1 MEPQQDQ
8 RNLILFIVIA
18 VLFLFAY
25 QTFIIEPDTQR
36 RQAAAEKAKVERE
49 QGEEIAPTV
58 EIAATV
64 DEALA
69 RSSRIVFDGPG
80 VDGSIRLTGAMIDDL
95 SLKQYYDNVDRENE
109 IRLLRPEGTESAYY
123 AGWFWID
130 ENNVPVVSVRDTWE
144 VVSGTTLTPTSPV
157 TVRFAKPGVS
167 IDREISMDENFM
179 FTFTDTIT
187 NTSGGVLRVRPVGSV
202 RRHGDSQTFL
212 EATTP
217 GANKDRGLVFLGLLG
232 VMDGTLVQEG
242 YKKLEKN
249 VSVAE
254 TTDEGGWIGFTDKY
268 WLGALV
274 PDQAQEFSARFNRI
288 PRAKDQIYEVQ
299 TVGSEADVAAG
310 GTLVSTQRVFAGAKT
325 RDLLRAYKAEL
336 DIPRFDD
343 AIDWGF
349 FYFLTKPFFAALV
362 FLKSYVGSFGL
373 AILAFTVLV
382 KLVLF
387 PLYNKSYASMA
398 VMRKN
403 TERLKEPMERIQKQF
418 ADDPQRKQQEIM
430 ALYKRENVN
439 PLGMLGGCLPLLA
452 TMPIFFALY
461 QVLFV
466 TIEMRHEPFMWLKDL
481 AAPDPTAIGNL
492 FGLLPWAAES
502 VKSIPLL
509 GFIIGIGILPLM
521 YGATM
526 FVSQSM
532 GTPPTDPMQ
541 RRMIMFLPLI
551 FMFVFGG
558 LAGGLV
564 MYFVWNM
571 TLQIPQQYYIMR
583 KNGVET
589 GFDKFLKKRFGKADL
604 DDDDP
609 GGGT

>member
-8 RNLILFIVIA
+8 RNFILFIVIA

-25 QTFIIEPDTQR
+25 QALVLEPDAKR
-36 RQAAAEKAKVERE
+36 RQEAAQRAQVERE
-49 QGEEIAPTV
+49 KGEEIAPIV

-64 DEALA
+64 EEALGQDA
-69 RSSRIVFDGPG
+69 RIPFEGPD
-80 VDGSIRLTGAMIDDL
+80 VDGSIRLTGAVIDDL
-95 SLKQYYDNVDRENE
+95 SLKNYYDTVKRENE
-109 IRLLRPEGTESAYY
+109 IRLLRPEASQNAYY
-123 AGWFWID
+123 GGWFWVD
-130 ENNVPVVSVRDTWE
+130 EANQPLVSLRDTWTK
-144 VVSGTTLTPTSPV
+144 VSGSTLTPTSPV
-157 TVRFAKPGVS
+157 TLRFEKAGVR
-167 IDREISMDENFM
+167 IDRQVSLDEHFM
-179 FTFTDTIT
+179 FTFEDTISNLG
-187 NTSGGVLRVRPVGSV
+187 NTALRVRPFGSV
-202 RRHGDSQTFL
+202 RRHGESREFL

-217 GANKDRGLVFLGLLG
+217 GANKDRGAVFLGLMGL
-232 VMDGTLVQEG
+232 MDGELIKKG
-242 YKKLEKN
+242 YKKLAKGEA
-249 VSVAE
+249 VAE
-254 TTDEGGWIGFTDKY
+254 TTDRGGWIGFTDKY

-274 PDQAQEFSARFNRI
+274 PDQAQEFSASFQRI
-288 PRAKDQIYEVQ
+288 PRSDGQVLEVR
-299 TVGSEADVAAG
+299 TVGTELAVPAG
-310 GTLVSTQRVFAGAKT
+310 GSVTSAQRFFAGAKT
-325 RDLLRAYKAEL
+325 IDVLRDYKTEL
-336 DIPRFDD
+336 GIPRFDD
-343 AIDWGF
+343 AIDWGIF
-349 FYFLTKPFFAALV
+349 FFLTKPFFAAIV
-362 FLKSYVGSFGL
+362 FLKSHVGSFGM

-387 PLYNKSYASMA
+387 PLYNKSYAAMA

-403 TERLKEPMERIQKQF
+403 TERLKEPMERIQEQF
-418 ADDPQRKQQEIM
+418 KEDPARKQQEIM

-452 TMPIFFALY
+452 TIPIFFALY

-466 TIEMRHEPFMWLKDL
+466 TIEMRHTPFLWLQDL

-502 VKSIPLL
+502 VKSIPIL

-541 RRMIMFLPLI
+541 RKMIMFLPLI

-571 TLQIPQQYYIMR
+571 LLQIPQQYYIMR
-583 KNGVET
+583 KNGVDT
-589 GFDKFLKKRFGKADL
+589 GLDKFLKRRFGKGAV
-604 DDDDP
+604 DDA
-609 GGGT
+609 GGDAA

>member
-8 RNLILFIVIA
+8 RNFILFIVIA

-25 QTFIIEPDTQR
+25 QALVLEPNANR
-36 RQAAAEKAKVERE
+36 RKEAAEQARVEQVE
-49 QGEEIAPTV
+49 GEKIAPVVTL
-58 EIAATV
+58 AASV
-64 DEALA
+64 AEAISRDA
-69 RSSRIVFDGPG
+69 RIPFDGPG
-80 VDGSIRLTGAMIDDL
+80 VDGSIRLAGAVIDDL
-95 SLKQYYDNVDRENE
+95 SLKNYYDTVKRQNE
-109 IRLLRPEGTESAYY
+109 IRLFRPEAAASAYY

-130 ENNVPVVSVRDTWE
+130 ENSLPLVTLRDTWA
-144 VVSGTTLTPTSPV
+144 VVSGDKLTPTTPLV
-157 TVRFAKPGVS
+157 LRFEGANLR

-179 FTFTDTIT
+179 FTFKDTVS
-187 NTSGGVLRVRPVGSV
+187 NTGEVPLRIRPNGSV
-202 RRHGDSQTFL
+202 RRQGDSRVFL
-212 EATTP
+212 EDTTP
-217 GANKDRGLVFLGLLG
+217 GAAKDRGAVFLGLMGMMNGRLI
-232 VMDGTLVQEG
+232 
-242 YKKLEKN
+242 KKSYAKLAKGEA
-249 VSVAE
+249 VAE
-254 TTDEGGWIGFTDKY
+254 ISEEGGWIGFTDKY

-274 PDQAQEFSARFNRI
+274 PDQSQAFSASFQRI
-288 PRAKDQIYEVQ
+288 ARSNGQLLEVR
-299 TVGSEADVAAG
+299 TVGTEMAIPAG
-310 GTLVSTQRVFAGAKT
+310 GSITSTQRIFAGAKT
-325 RDLLRAYKAEL
+325 LGVLRDYKTAL

-343 AIDWGF
+343 AIDWGI

-387 PLYNKSYASMA
+387 PLYNRSYASMA

-403 TERLKEPMERIQKQF
+403 TDRLKEPMERIQKQF
-418 ADDPQRKQQEIM
+418 ADDPARKQQEIM
-430 ALYKRENVN
+430 ALYKRENIN

-466 TIEMRHEPFMWLKDL
+466 TIEMRHEPFIWLQDL

-492 FGLLPWAAES
+492 FGLLPWSAQS
-502 VKSIPLL
+502 VKNIPIL
-509 GFIIGIGILPLM
+509 GFIIGIGVLPLL
-521 YGATM
+521 YGGTM

-541 RRMIMFLPLI
+541 RKMIMFLPFI

-571 TLQIPQQYYIMR
+571 LLQIPQQYYIMR
-583 KNGVET
+583 KNGVDT
-589 GFDKFLKKRFGKADL
+589 GFDRFLKQRFGKSES
-604 DDDDP
+604 
-609 GGGT
+609 GGQT

>member
-8 RNLILFIVIA
+8 RNFILFIIISV
-18 VLFLFAY
+18 VFMFAY
-25 QTFIIEPDTQR
+25 QTFVLGPDAER
-36 RQAAAEKAKVERE
+36 RQEAAQQAQVERE

-58 EIAATV
+58 ELAATV

-69 RSSRIVFDGPG
+69 RDERISFDGPG
-80 VDGSIRLTGAMIDDL
+80 VDGSIRLTGAVIDDL
-95 SLKQYYDNVDRENE
+95 SLKNYHDSVKRENE
-109 IRLLRPEGTESAYY
+109 IRLFRPEGVANSYY
-123 AGWFWID
+123 SGWFWID
-130 ENNVPVVSVRDTWE
+130 ENSAPLVTLRDDWTL
-144 VVSGTTLTPTSPV
+144 VSGTKMTPSTPLALRFEKAG
-157 TVRFAKPGVS
+157 VR
-167 IDREISMDENFM
+167 IDRQISLDDNFM
-179 FTFTDTIT
+179 FTFTDTLT
-187 NTSGGVLRVRPVGSV
+187 NLGSETLRVRPVGSV
-202 RRHGDSQTFL
+202 RRHGDSKEFL

-217 GANKDRGLVFLGLLG
+217 GANKDRGLVFLGLMG
-232 VMDGTLVQEG
+232 AMNGTLVKSA
-242 YKKLEKN
+242 YKKLQDNAKI
-249 VSVAE
+249 AE
-254 TTDEGGWIGFTDKY
+254 TSDEGGWIGFTDKY

-274 PDQAQEFSARFNRI
+274 PDQAQEFSATFNRI
-288 PRAKDQIYEVQ
+288 PRPTDQILEVR
-299 TVGSEADVAAG
+299 TVGTQNEIPAG
-310 GTLVSTQRVFAGAKT
+310 SSISSTQRVFAGAKT
-325 RDLLRAYKAEL
+325 IDVLREYKSEL

-343 AIDWGF
+343 AIDWGIF
-349 FYFLTKPFFAALV
+349 FFLTKPFFAALV
-362 FLKSYVGSFGL
+362 FLKGYVGSFGW

-466 TIEMRHEPFMWLKDL
+466 TIEMRHEPFIWLKDL

-502 VKSIPLL
+502 VKSIPIL

-521 YGATM
+521 YGGTM

-571 TLQIPQQYYIMR
+571 LLQIPQQYYIMR

-589 GFDKFLKKRFGKADL
+589 GLDKFIKKRFGKSESDTPA
-604 DDDDP
+604 
-609 GGGT
+609 

>member
-25 QTFIIEPDTQR
+25 QTFVIEPDAQR
-36 RQAAAEKAKVERE
+36 RQEAAKQAQVERE

-64 DEALA
+64 EEALA
-69 RSSRIVFDGPG
+69 RNARISFDGPG

-95 SLKQYYDNVDRENE
+95 SLKNYHDSWKRENE
-109 IRLLRPEGTESAYY
+109 IRLLRPEGTQSAYY

-130 ENNVPVVSVRDTWE
+130 ENNVPIVSVRDTWS
-144 VVSGTTLTPTSPV
+144 VVSGDKLTPSSPV
-157 TVRFAKPGVS
+157 TVRFTKPGVQ
-167 IDREISMDENFM
+167 IDREIAMDENFM
-179 FTFTDTIT
+179 FTFSDTIT
-187 NTSGGVLRVRPVGSV
+187 NTSGSVLRVRPVGSV
-202 RRHGDSQTFL
+202 RRHGASKEFL

-217 GANKDRGLVFLGLLG
+217 GANKDRGLVFLGLMG
-232 VMDGTLVQEG
+232 AMEGTLVKES

-249 VSVAE
+249 TSVAE
-254 TTDEGGWIGFTDKY
+254 TSDEGGWIGFTDKY

-274 PDQAQEFSARFNRI
+274 PDQTQEFSAKFNRI
-288 PRAKDQIYEVQ
+288 PRAQDHIYEVQ
-299 TVGSEADVAAG
+299 TVGTEADIPAG
-310 GTLVSTQRVFAGAKT
+310 GAITSQQRVFAGAKT
-325 RDLLRAYKAEL
+325 LDVLRAYKSEL
-336 DIPRFDD
+336 GIPRFDD
-343 AIDWGF
+343 AIDWGYI
-349 FYFLTKPFFAALV
+349 YFLTKPFFAALV
-362 FLKSYVGSFGL
+362 FLKGFVGSFGL

-382 KLVLF
+382 KLILF
-387 PLYNKSYASMA
+387 PLYNKSYAAMA

-466 TIEMRHEPFMWLKDL
+466 TIEMRHEPFLWLKDL

-521 YGATM
+521 YGGTM
-526 FVSQSM
+526 FISQSM

-541 RRMIMFLPLI
+541 KRMIMFLPLI

-583 KNGVET
+583 RNGVET

-609 GGGT
+609 GGGS

>member
-8 RNLILFIVIA
+8 RNFILFIIVSVVFI
-18 VLFLFAY
+18 FAY
-25 QTFIIEPDTQR
+25 QTFVLGPDAKR
-36 RQAAAEKAKVERE
+36 RQEAAQAAQVERE

-58 EIAATV
+58 EIAATIE
-64 DEALA
+64 EALA
-69 RSSRIVFDGPG
+69 RDKRVSFDGPG
-80 VDGSIRLTGAMIDDL
+80 VDGSIRLRGAMIDDL
-95 SLKQYYDNVDRENE
+95 SLKNYYDNVDRQNE
-109 IRLLRPEGTESAYY
+109 IRLFRPEAADSAYY
-123 AGWFWID
+123 SGWFWINEDRVPLVSLRD
-130 ENNVPVVSVRDTWE
+130 EWKVLSEGD
-144 VVSGTTLTPTSPV
+144 LTPATPLLLEFS
-157 TVRFAKPGVS
+157 KPGFR
-167 IDREISMDENFM
+167 IEREISLDDNFM
-179 FTFTDTIT
+179 FTFKDTLF
-187 NTSGGVLRVRPVGSV
+187 NESEQLLRVHPVGSV
-202 RRHGDSQTFL
+202 RRHGDSKGFL

-217 GANKDRGLVFLGLLG
+217 GANKDRGLVFLGLMG
-232 VMDGTLVQEG
+232 AMDGTLVKSS
-242 YKKLEKN
+242 YKKLQDSAK
-249 VSVAE
+249 VAE
-254 TTDEGGWIGFTDKY
+254 SSEAGGWIGFTDKY

-274 PDQAQEFSARFNRI
+274 PDQAQEFNATFNRI
-288 PRAKDQIYEVQ
+288 PRATDQILEVQ
-299 TVGSEADVAAG
+299 TVGTQSDIPAG
-310 GTLVSTQRVFAGAKT
+310 GSMTSTQRVFAGAKT
-325 RDLLRAYKAEL
+325 LDVLRGYKADL
-336 DIPRFDD
+336 GIPRFDD
-343 AIDWGF
+343 AIDWGI

-362 FLKSYVGSFGL
+362 FLKGYVGSFGW

-387 PLYNKSYASMA
+387 PLYNRSYASMA

-403 TERLKEPMERIQKQF
+403 TERLKEPMERIQKQH

-492 FGLLPWAAES
+492 FGFLPWAAES
-502 VKSIPLL
+502 VKSIPIL
-509 GFIIGIGILPLM
+509 GFIIGIGVLPLM
-521 YGATM
+521 YGGTM

-532 GTPPTDPMQ
+532 GTPPTDPVQ

-571 TLQIPQQYYIMR
+571 LLQIPQQYYIMR

-589 GFDKFLKKRFGKADL
+589 GLDKFIKKRFGKAQSGDSA
-604 DDDDP
+604 
-609 GGGT
+609 

>member
-8 RNLILFIVIA
+8 RNFILFIVIA

-25 QTFIIEPDTQR
+25 QTFVLGPDAQR
-36 RQAAAEKAKVERE
+36 RQEAAERAKVEQVE
-49 QGEEIAPTV
+49 GEKVAPVV
-58 EIAATV
+58 ELAATV
-64 DEALA
+64 EEALTQDT
-69 RSSRIVFDGPG
+69 RIPFDGPG
-80 VDGSIRLTGAMIDDL
+80 VDGSIRLTGAVIDDL
-95 SLKQYYDNVDRENE
+95 SLKNYYDTVKRENE
-109 IRLLRPEGTESAYY
+109 IRLFRPEASENAYY
-123 AGWFWID
+123 AGWFWINED
-130 ENNVPVVSVRDTWE
+130 NLPLVTLRDNWTL
-144 VVSGTTLTPTSPV
+144 VSGAVLAPDTPLML
-157 TVRFAKPGVS
+157 RFEKQGLR

-179 FTFTDTIT
+179 FTFEDTLS
-187 NTSGGVLRVRPVGSV
+187 NTSGAPMRVRPTGSV
-202 RRHGDSQTFL
+202 RRHGESRAFL
-212 EATTP
+212 ETTTP
-217 GANKDRGLVFLGLLG
+217 GAAKDRGAVFLGLMGL
-232 VMDGTLVQEG
+232 MDGNLVKKG
-242 YKKLEKN
+242 YKKLSKGEA
-249 VSVAE
+249 VAE
-254 TTDEGGWIGFTDKY
+254 TSDEGGWIGFTDKY

-274 PDQAQEFSARFNRI
+274 PDQSEEFSASFQRI
-288 PRAKDQIYEVQ
+288 PRSDGQVLEVR
-299 TVGSEADVAAG
+299 TVGTEVVVPAG
-310 GTLVSTQRVFAGAKT
+310 GSIVSTQRLFAGAKT
-325 RDLLRAYKAEL
+325 LDVLRSYKSDLA
-336 DIPRFDD
+336 IPRFDD

-362 FLKSYVGSFGL
+362 FLKSHVGSFGW

-382 KLVLF
+382 KLLLF
-387 PLYNKSYASMA
+387 PLYNRSYASMA

-403 TERLKEPMERIQKQF
+403 TERIKEPMERIQKQF
-418 ADDPQRKQQEIM
+418 ADDPARKQQEIM
-430 ALYKRENVN
+430 ALYKRENIN

-466 TIEMRHEPFMWLKDL
+466 TIEMRHEPFIWLKDL

-492 FGLLPWAAES
+492 FGLLPWAAET
-502 VKSIPLL
+502 VKSVPIL
-509 GFIIGIGILPLM
+509 GIVIGIGILPLM

-541 RRMIMFLPLI
+541 RKMIMFLPFI

-571 TLQIPQQYYIMR
+571 LLQIPQQYYIMR

-589 GFDKFLKKRFGKADL
+589 GLDKFIKKKFGKQESGDEA
-604 DDDDP
+604 
-609 GGGT
+609 

>member
-8 RNLILFIVIA
+8 RNFILFIVIA

-25 QTFIIEPDTQR
+25 QAFVLEPAAER
-36 RQAAAEKAKVERE
+36 RQDAAERAKVEQE
-49 QGEEIAPTV
+49 EGERIAPIV
-58 EIAATV
+58 EVAATV
-64 DEALA
+64 EEALG
-69 RSSRIVFDGPG
+69 RDDRIPFDGAG
-80 VDGSIRLTGAMIDDL
+80 MDGSIRLLGSAIDDL
-95 SLKQYYDNVDRENE
+95 SLKNYYDTVKRENE
-109 IRLLRPEGTESAYY
+109 IRLFRPQATTNGYY
-123 AGWFWID
+123 TSWYWLD
-130 ENNVPVVSVRDTWE
+130 EDGRRIMSFSDAWTKIGGE
-144 VVSGTTLTPTSPV
+144 KLTPQSPV
-157 TVRFAKPGVS
+157 TIRFETGGLR
-167 IDREISMDENFM
+167 IDRQISMDDNFM
-179 FTFTDTIT
+179 FTFQDTLT
-187 NTSGGVLRVRPVGSV
+187 NTGARERLLRPSGAV
-202 RRHGDSQTFL
+202 RRHGESRDFL

-217 GANKDRGLVFLGLLG
+217 GAAKDRGVVFLGLMGLMKGDLVKKGYGKLSKGEG
-232 VMDGTLVQEG
+232 V
-242 YKKLEKN
+242 
-249 VSVAE
+249 SE
-254 TTDEGGWIGFTDKY
+254 TSDTGGWIGFTDKY

-274 PDQAQEFSARFNRI
+274 PDQSQEFSATFQRI
-288 PRAKDQIYEVQ
+288 PRTDGQVLEVR
-299 TVGSEADVAAG
+299 TVGTEVTVPAG
-310 GTLVSTQRVFAGAKT
+310 GSVTSTQRIFGGAKT
-325 RDLLRAYKAEL
+325 RDVLRTYKDEL
-336 DIPRFDD
+336 NIPRFDD

-362 FLKSYVGSFGL
+362 FLKGFVGSFGW

-403 TERLKEPMERIQKQF
+403 TERIKEPMERIQKQF

-466 TIEMRHEPFMWLKDL
+466 TIEMRHEPFIWLKDL

-571 TLQIPQQYYIMR
+571 LLQIPQQYYIMR

-589 GFDKFLKKRFGKADL
+589 GLDKFIKKRFGKTEGDGAA
-604 DDDDP
+604 
-609 GGGT
+609 

>member
-8 RNLILFIVIA
+8 RNFILFIIISV
-18 VLFLFAY
+18 VFMFAY
-25 QTFIIEPDTQR
+25 QTFVLGPDAKR
-36 RQAAAEKAKVERE
+36 RQEAAQQAQVERDK
-49 QGEEIAPTV
+49 GEEIAPTV
-58 EIAATV
+58 ELAATV

-69 RSSRIVFDGPG
+69 RNERINFDGLG
-80 VDGSIRLTGAMIDDL
+80 VDGSIRLTGAVIDDL
-95 SLKQYYDNVDRENE
+95 SLKNYHDSVKRENE
-109 IRLLRPEGTESAYY
+109 IRLFRPEGVANSYY
-123 AGWFWID
+123 SGWFWID
-130 ENNVPVVSVRDTWE
+130 ENSVPLVTLRDDWTL
-144 VVSGTTLTPTSPV
+144 VSGTKLTPSTPLALRFEKAG
-157 TVRFAKPGVS
+157 VR
-167 IDREISMDENFM
+167 IDRKISLDDNFM
-179 FTFTDTIT
+179 FTFTDTLT
-187 NTSGGVLRVRPVGSV
+187 NLGSETLRVRPVGSV
-202 RRHGDSQTFL
+202 RRHGDSKEFL

-217 GANKDRGLVFLGLLG
+217 GANKDRGLVFLGLMG
-232 VMDGTLVQEG
+232 AMNGTLVKSA
-242 YKKLEKN
+242 YKKLQDNAKI
-249 VSVAE
+249 AE
-254 TTDEGGWIGFTDKY
+254 TSDEGGWIGFTDKY

-274 PDQAQEFSARFNRI
+274 PEQAQEFTATFNRI
-288 PRAKDQIYEVQ
+288 PRPTDQILEVR
-299 TVGSEADVAAG
+299 TVGTQNEIPAG
-310 GTLVSTQRVFAGAKT
+310 SSISSTQRVFAGAKT
-325 RDLLRAYKAEL
+325 IDVLREYKSEL

-343 AIDWGF
+343 AIDWGIF
-349 FYFLTKPFFAALV
+349 FFLTKPFFAALV
-362 FLKSYVGSFGL
+362 FLKGYVGSFGW

-466 TIEMRHEPFMWLKDL
+466 TIEMRHEPFIWLKDL

-502 VKSIPLL
+502 VKSIPIL

-521 YGATM
+521 YGGTM

-571 TLQIPQQYYIMR
+571 LLQIPQQYYIMR

-589 GFDKFLKKRFGKADL
+589 GLDKFIKKRFGKSESDTPA
-604 DDDDP
+604 
-609 GGGT
+609 

>member
-8 RNLILFIVIA
+8 RNFILFIVIA

-25 QTFIIEPDTQR
+25 QALILEPDAKR
-36 RQAAAEKAKVERE
+36 RQEAAQRAQVEQDEGEK
-49 QGEEIAPTV
+49 IAPVV

-64 DEALA
+64 EEALGKDI
-69 RSSRIVFDGPG
+69 RIPFDGPG
-80 VDGSIRLTGAMIDDL
+80 VDGSIRLTGAVIDDL
-95 SLKQYYDNVDRENE
+95 SLKNYYDTVKRENE
-109 IRLLRPEGTESAYY
+109 IRLFRPEASENAYY

-130 ENNVPVVSVRDTWE
+130 ENNLPLVTLRDTWRL
-144 VVSGTTLTPTSPV
+144 VSGETLTPSSPLSL
-157 TVRFAKPGVS
+157 RFEKQGLR
-167 IDREISMDENFM
+167 IDRVISMDENFM
-179 FTFTDTIT
+179 FTFEDTLS
-187 NTSGGVLRVRPVGSV
+187 NTSGTALRLRPTGSV
-202 RRHGDSQTFL
+202 RRHGESREFL

-217 GANKDRGLVFLGLLG
+217 GAAKDRGAVFLGLMGL
-232 VMDGTLVQEG
+232 MDGDLVKKG
-242 YKKLEKN
+242 YRKLAKGEA
-249 VSVAE
+249 VAE
-254 TTDEGGWIGFTDKY
+254 TSNSGGWIGFTDKY

-274 PDQAQEFSARFNRI
+274 PEQTQEFSASFQRI
-288 PRAKDQIYEVQ
+288 PRSDGQVLEVR
-299 TVGSEADVAAG
+299 TVGTEMVIPAG
-310 GTLVSTQRVFAGAKT
+310 SSVSSTQRMFAGAKT
-325 RDLLRAYKAEL
+325 LDVLRSYKDEL
-336 DIPRFDD
+336 KIPRFDD
-343 AIDWGF
+343 AIDWGIF
-349 FYFLTKPFFAALV
+349 FFLTKPFFAALV
-362 FLKSYVGSFGL
+362 FLKNYVGSFGW
-373 AILAFTVLV
+373 AILAFTVCV

-387 PLYNKSYASMA
+387 PLYNRSYASMA

-466 TIEMRHEPFMWLKDL
+466 TIEMRHEPFIWLKDL

-492 FGLLPWAAES
+492 FGLLPWAAET
-502 VKSIPLL
+502 VKNIPIL
-509 GFIIGIGILPLM
+509 GLIIGIGILPLL
-521 YGATM
+521 YGGTM
-526 FVSQSM
+526 MVSQSM

-541 RRMIMFLPLI
+541 RKMIMFLPLI

-571 TLQIPQQYYIMR
+571 LLQIPQQYYIMR

-589 GFDKFLKKRFGKADL
+589 GLDKLIKKHFGKPESDSAA
-604 DDDDP
+604 
-609 GGGT
+609 